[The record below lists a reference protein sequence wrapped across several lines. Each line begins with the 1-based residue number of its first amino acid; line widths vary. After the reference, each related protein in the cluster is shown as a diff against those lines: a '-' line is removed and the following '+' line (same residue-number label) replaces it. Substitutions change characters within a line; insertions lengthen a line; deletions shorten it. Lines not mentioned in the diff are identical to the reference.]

1 MDASV
6 RTAQVAGAVGAGV
19 GLAGVRV
26 AGAGVCVAGVRVAG
40 AEVCAAAAVAGEAEG
55 ELGDELGDK
64 LGDTRIAVD
73 VDGAALG
80 GVDATQ
86 PPMSEANNATVT
98 RRAAGYR
105 GRDLMFFQTTERP
118 RTFDLRRRIRTGPFR
133 PGASAWSAASTPIR
147 RSRASASNSRRRAL
161 PAAAHSRLSR
171 ISPPPRRGS
180 PPRRRD
186 ASRSSSIAGRGR
198 SSARSS
204 PPPRQPKR
212 STRRS
217 WRSAPAR
224 RWTSSRSP
232 YTRSRRRH
240 ASWATCSPRWS
251 PISGPCASQ
260 DARSE
265 GLSPG
270 ETTDRHDDDP
280 RRQQLASPGPPRLRD
295 LAADH
300 GARLRRGEPGP
311 TPVQPAVTTGTAKG
325 PVGPSVRPVLVLALT
340 YDIHAG

>member
-118 RTFDLRRRIRTGPFR
+118 RTFDLRRWIRTGPFQ
-133 PGASAWSAASTPIR
+133 R
-147 RSRASASNSRRRAL
+147 R
-161 PAAAHSRLSR
+161 
-171 ISPPPRRGS
+171 
-180 PPRRRD
+180 
-186 ASRSSSIAGRGR
+186 
-198 SSARSS
+198 
-204 PPPRQPKR
+204 
-212 STRRS
+212 
-217 WRSAPAR
+217 
-224 RWTSSRSP
+224 
-232 YTRSRRRH
+232 
-240 ASWATCSPRWS
+240 
-251 PISGPCASQ
+251 
-260 DARSE
+260 
-265 GLSPG
+265 
-270 ETTDRHDDDP
+270 
-280 RRQQLASPGPPRLRD
+280 
-295 LAADH
+295 
-300 GARLRRGEPGP
+300 
-311 TPVQPAVTTGTAKG
+311 
-325 PVGPSVRPVLVLALT
+325 
-340 YDIHAG
+340 